1 MENENTFQL
10 ISFDLQMEPLFPKSD
25 LTQVFVHDFCKDVI
39 KRLMPKRTLAQIL
52 TEAENVEDLRL
63 NPAKIQKEYE
73 DFLDRTLALQR
84 VLRALNV
91 CSPVTRFSF
100 SHPFAIGLGEVAK
113 ELARKEEASVASGEG
128 PIRMC
133 TEPPY
138 VGGDP
143 NERRWETNPGVEESR
158 FSLWRDL
165 RAMYTR
171 CVVVGDHHK
180 ANEYFL
186 FERLQV
192 RWDEVVRAKRIARVI
207 RSTPGH
213 ECVPKNDICLKYRVS
228 TDLLLYE
235 LRYLERV
242 GQEVILPVGARWGP
256 APKGEKHCKQ
266 YECEFCGIQY
276 YAAAPM

>member
-1 MENENTFQL
+1 
-10 ISFDLQMEPLFPKSD
+10 MEPLFLESD
-25 LTQVFVHDFCKDVI
+25 LTQVFVHDFCKDVV

-91 CSPVTRFSF
+91 CSAVTRFSF

-171 CVVVGDHHK
+171 CAVVGGHHE
-180 ANEYFL
+180 ASEYFL
-186 FERLQV
+186 FERLQA
-192 RWDEVVRAKRIARVI
+192 RWDELVRAKRIVRVI
-207 RSTPGH
+207 RSTPVMSV
-213 ECVPKNDICLKYRVS
+213 CPRMIYV
-228 TDLLLYE
+228 
-235 LRYLERV
+235 
-242 GQEVILPVGARWGP
+242 
-256 APKGEKHCKQ
+256 
-266 YECEFCGIQY
+266 
-276 YAAAPM
+276 